1 VDGAI
6 VSIAESVEHA
16 RPAFQ
21 RDVSAGLDA
30 LEPLIGRLAVA
41 GTAVGGTAPDGSHVV
56 TSALRTYRFDTT
68 AQPAS
73 DIVPVA
79 GVPVAGVA
87 RVIAIRAAVPAAALG
102 ALDAALR
109 ESVDYSHSRQLYG
122 GTVLDI
128 PHARSLLA
136 AALADAL
143 TADALSSAAVCLA
156 DAHAPAAPV
165 AVALSAHLT
174 CLLLAEAAQQV
185 SVLAGS
191 TFYARIAP
199 FELIEQH
206 VRDLSALATLVPDL
220 TDALPSAAAAMD
232 AWCGDTGSTAP
243 RALLQP
249 DVAAAIASD
258 ASGAIEVHADLAAAA
273 GAALAAVEAG
283 GHVGADPHQ
292 AFELAHRV
300 ALLTAAAAVIDG
312 WRQARGSGAIAA
324 DPLAMEACLRRIRGR
339 VVRRQP
345 PLPND
350 LVARLVA
357 HAEARAAS
365 GEEMAIGPARATV
378 TPL

>member
-1 VDGAI
+1 M
-6 VSIAESVEHA
+6 SIAESVEHA

-30 LEPLIGRLAVA
+30 LQPLIGRLAV
-41 GTAVGGTAPDGSHVV
+41 GHPTPDGDHVV
-56 TSALRTYRFDTT
+56 TSALRNYRFDTT
-68 AQPAS
+68 GPAAS
-73 DIVPVA
+73 DIIPVD
-79 GVPVAGVA
+79 GVA
-87 RVIAIRAAVPAAALG
+87 RTLAIRAAVPAAALG

-109 ESVDYSHSRQLYG
+109 ESVHYSRSRQLYG

-156 DAHAPAAPV
+156 DAHAPAAAV
-165 AVALSAHLT
+165 AVALSAHLS

-206 VRDLSALATLVPDL
+206 VRDLAALPTLVSEFA
-220 TDALPSAAAAMD
+220 DALPSASVAVD
-232 AWCGDTGSTAP
+232 IWCGDARATAP

-258 ASGAIEVHADLAAAA
+258 APGAVEVHAALAEVAGETLTRLAA
-273 GAALAAVEAG
+273 G
-283 GHVGADPHQ
+283 GRADADPHQ
-292 AFELAHRV
+292 TLELAHRV
-300 ALLTAAAAVIDG
+300 ALLTAAAAVVDG
-312 WRQARGSGAIAA
+312 WRQARGSDAIAA
-324 DPLAMEACLRRIRGR
+324 DPLAMEASLRRIRGR
-339 VVRRQP
+339 VGRRQP
-345 PLPND
+345 PLPTD

>member
-1 VDGAI
+1 M
-6 VSIAESVEHA
+6 SIAESVEHA

-30 LEPLIGRLAVA
+30 LEPLIGRLAV
-41 GTAVGGTAPDGSHVV
+41 GHPMSDDDHVV
-56 TSALRTYRFDTT
+56 TSALRNYRFD
-68 AQPAS
+68 APHAPAS
-73 DIVPVA
+73 DIVPA
-79 GVPVAGVA
+79 SGAA
-87 RVIAIRAAVPAAALG
+87 RVIATRAAVPAAALG

-109 ESVDYSHSRQLYG
+109 ESVQYARNRHLYG

-143 TADALSSAAVCLA
+143 TADALSSAAVCQA
-156 DAHAPAAPV
+156 DAHVPVAAV
-165 AVALSAHLT
+165 AVALSAHLS
-174 CLLLAEAAQQV
+174 CLLLSEAAQQV

-206 VRDLSALATLVPDL
+206 VRDLAGLSTLVPEL
-220 TDALPSAAAAMD
+220 ADALPSASAGVE
-232 AWCGDTGSTAP
+232 AWCDDTGATAP
-243 RALLQP
+243 RALLHP

-258 ASGAIEVHADLAAAA
+258 APGAAEVH
-273 GAALAAVEAG
+273 AALAALAVETLTRPAAG
-283 GHVGADPHQ
+283 GRAGADPHQ
-292 AFELAHRV
+292 TLELAHRV

-312 WRQARGSGAIAA
+312 WRRARGSDAIAA

-345 PLPND
+345 PLPTD
-350 LVARLVA
+350 LVERLVA
-357 HAEARAAS
+357 HAEARAAR